1 MNNIYTKLKESRILC
16 LFIVCTMVSFF
27 TIVIESCTQPSNRHR
42 LPQKKYHHSRPP
54 IINPV
59 PTLVFS
65 RCVSDILCMQTRLA
79 IAPVPL
85 FKSHTFLPGQIFLFT
100 ELSP

>member
-27 TIVIESCTQPSNRHR
+27 TIVIESCTQPSNLSSSSSEYHR
-42 LPQKKYHHSRPP
+42 SRLP

-59 PTLVFS
+59 PTLVFC
-65 RCVSDILCMQTRLA
+65 RCVFDILCMQTRLA
-79 IAPVPL
+79 IAPVLL
-85 FKSHTFLPGQIFLFT
+85 FEAHTFLPRQIFLFT
-100 ELSP
+100 EPSP